1 MRAWVFDLDGVIWTG
16 DTPIA
21 KGVRAAQQVIAQGDD
36 VLFVTNFSYSRL
48 ADQEAKLDR
57 LGIDAHGRVITS
69 AMAAAELV
77 NPGETALVCAG
88 PGVVEALQSRGARVV
103 TDGPADVVVVGFH
116 PEFDY
121 ARLTAACRAVWA
133 GARLVATNDDATYP
147 AGDGLLPGGGAILAA
162 VVTATKAAP
171 TVAGKPYRPM
181 CEAVWRRLGH
191 DRPPGQA
198 VVVGDRPD
206 TDGRFARALGYDFA
220 LVLSGVTHTA
230 DGAEPTPDLVAA
242 DALAVVASAEYNS
255 P

>member
-21 KGVRAAQQVIAQGDD
+21 NGVRAVQQVIAEGDD

-48 ADQEAKLDR
+48 AEQEMKLEG
-57 LGIDAHGRVITS
+57 LGIAARGRVITS

-77 NPGETALVCAG
+77 RAGERVLVCAG
-88 PGVVEALQSRGARVV
+88 PGVVEALRARKAEVV
-103 TDGPADVVVVGFH
+103 AQGPADVVVVGFH

-147 AGDGLLPGGGAILAA
+147 SGDGLLPGGGSILAA
-162 VVTATKAAP
+162 VVTATKAVP
-171 TVAGKPYRPM
+171 TVAGKPYAPM
-181 CEAVWRRLGH
+181 CAAVWRRLGR
-191 DRPPGQA
+191 DRPA
-198 VVVGDRPD
+198 IVVGDRPD
-206 TDGRFARALGYDFA
+206 TDGRFARALGYQFA
-220 LVLSGVTHTA
+220 LVLSGVTP
-230 DGAEPTPDLVAA
+230 GAEGADPAPDLVGA
-242 DALAVVASAEYNS
+242 DALAIVSRIADNA